1 MTVTSTRCLREL
13 SSIRLFLIMGFLWI
27 GLGTFG
33 LVFDPDKELIILSQ
47 FVTGIV
53 CLVYFWI
60 IKRIPVL
67 ELSDGV
73 LVVQKR
79 ILDRKRIPVDRIEKI
94 EENPEG
100 IIFHIKDNRDIV
112 IQRSVVQSQELQIL
126 LNILQ
131 HE

>member
-1 MTVTSTRCLREL
+1 
-13 SSIRLFLIMGFLWI
+13 MGFLWI

-73 LVVQKR
+73 LVVRKR
-79 ILDRKRIPVDRIEKI
+79 ILDRKRIPVDLIEKI
-94 EENPEG
+94 EENPKD
-100 IIFHIKDNRDIV
+100 IIFHIKDDRNVV
-112 IQRSVVQSQELQIL
+112 IQRSIVQSQELEMF
-126 LNILQ
+126 LNTLQ

>member
-73 LVVQKR
+73 LVVRKR
-79 ILDRKRIPVDRIEKI
+79 ILDRKRIPVDLIEKI
-94 EENPEG
+94 EENPKD
-100 IIFHIKDNRDIV
+100 IIFHIKDDRNVV
-112 IQRSVVQSQELQIL
+112 IQRSIVQSQELEMF
-126 LNILQ
+126 LNTLQ